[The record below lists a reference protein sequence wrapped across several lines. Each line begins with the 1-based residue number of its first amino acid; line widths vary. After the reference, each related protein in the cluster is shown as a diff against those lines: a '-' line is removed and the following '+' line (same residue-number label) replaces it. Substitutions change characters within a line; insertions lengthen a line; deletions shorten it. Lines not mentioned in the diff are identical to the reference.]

1 MKQPLITVV
10 IPVYNIE
17 PYIKECL
24 DSISAQTYENLE
36 ILLVDDG
43 SPDNCGRICEDC
55 GTDGTDSRRNGS
67 NGGRDST
74 GSGRGCG

>member
-36 ILLVDDG
+36 ILAVNDG
-43 SPDNCGRICEDC
+43 S
-55 GTDGTDSRRNGS
+55 TDQSKAILEVAAFEEKRVTILD
-67 NGGRDST
+67 
-74 GSGRGCG
+74 